1 MSTKTPPVDRAD
13 RFVPGTCKKPAGPPK
28 RCWLGVPRLGDPDW
42 PAYVKKW
49 RKDHLAKLGHSH
61 VMQS

>member
-1 MSTKTPPVDRAD
+1 MEDKAMSTKTPPVDRAD

-42 PAYVKKW
+42 PAYVKK
-49 RKDHLAKLGHSH
+49 
-61 VMQS
+61 